1 MKEYKVISCY
11 KCGQKLKIPSKS
23 GTLRVKCPT
32 CGKVFFIK
40 NGIVVNIK
48 EQVASPSISAQI
60 KRKRKNPVSIIL
72 KVVGIIFVL
81 LVLIFLYKQFAGQK
95 LIIIRYADLLEKNLI
110 THSGQTLHAALQDT
124 FLKGE
129 VQPYVDK
136 YSYLLQPTVEM
147 IFGPD
152 SLPHHSVID
161 QFPVGSKQP
170 AWVAVFRG
178 GRIFVTTDNKSHA
191 RVFLLGDDPEK
202 AYKENYPI
210 IRHCLSALLPKDSSE
225 LSVEVFAYKNKYQD
239 SELKL
244 NLNAYKFNTSNFP
257 PTEGKISIDLL
268 GLKEFFEAAGQLEGA
283 KLDKNSGLILY
294 AKRGLKQTVNG
305 QPISL
310 SDFVVAYRA
319 IFHAGDNKAYISLD
333 PHEEP
338 TKAKVN
344 FGGFLEDTKIGSVVL
359 EADKRFKTIT
369 CGLDPNTF
377 KDLRDYTRNII
388 PSFLTCAERDLLTE
402 DFGKDSKWIG
412 TRFWFYPESIRVE
425 TDYDL
430 IYAEVKKPQFRAD
443 AERSRDDFAS
453 LVEFDR
459 KKRTTLSP
467 SIRTNIDHLNHN
479 YSKYSKVYRE
489 IRELTCVARLMGICT
504 WLNTANPDWL
514 DLDML
519 LAVELPAHR
528 TESERTQLMAVSYVS
543 YFGSKKLSE
552 KFIKRNTKVIFLS
565 KILEED
571 VKHYFRN
578 TTNLSRFLCYK
589 YNKDVENFEKYKSEA
604 MDLLQKYKGIEVREM
619 IKSEKDLKAIAS
631 YASSMIEVPFVQ
643 QLLRLDAEI
652 TRLDAKISNTIDH
665 EIYNMYVEKYNRLVK
680 QAQRLVKRIEELNL
694 PSEVEIGGGID
705 LEPEHFTVEVVSRS
719 SMKNFIEIVK
729 KTDTKWQKIDGSG
742 EWLRSR
748 TKHDLS
754 DWKDLVDEI
763 IDEIDWEGG
772 EESKSDSLNY
782 IYYAGGKNQNYWLKT
797 SNTGNWHDLLELGVS
812 LYRERIYYRRRKEI
826 QIINFKSGDLTN
838 YIIGRWIG
846 RKKIVF
852 STSSR
857 GDLIAP
863 QEPPV
868 WWLNKRN

>member
-32 CGKVFFIK
+32 CGKAFFLK
-40 NGIVVNIK
+40 NGIEVHIK
-48 EQVASPSISAQI
+48 EEVASPHVSVQI
-60 KRKRKNPVSIIL
+60 KRKRKNPVPLIS
-72 KVVGIIFVL
+72 KVVGVIFIL
-81 LVLIFLYKQFAGQK
+81 FALIFLYKQFARPRWITIK
-95 LIIIRYADLLEKNLI
+95 YADLLEKDLI

-124 FLKGE
+124 FLRGE

-147 IFGPD
+147 IFEPD

-202 AYKENYPI
+202 AYEENYTI
-210 IRHCLSALLPKDSSE
+210 IRHCLSALLLKDGSE
-225 LSVEVFAYKNKYQD
+225 LTVEVFAYKNKYQD
-239 SELKL
+239 SELRL
-244 NLNAYKFNTSNFP
+244 NLRSYKFNISNFP
-257 PTEGKISIDLL
+257 PPEGKISIDLL
-268 GLKEFFEAAGQLEGA
+268 GLKEFFETGGQLEGA
-283 KLDKNSGLILY
+283 KLDKSKGLILY
-294 AKRGLKQTVNG
+294 SKKGQKQTVDRK
-305 QPISL
+305 PVTL
-310 SDFVVAYRA
+310 ADFAVTYRA
-319 IFHAGDNKAYISLD
+319 IFHAGDNKAYLSLD
-333 PHEEP
+333 PHKDP
-338 TKAKVN
+338 TKVKVN
-344 FGGFLEDTKIGSVVL
+344 YGGFLEDTRIGSVVL

-369 CGLDPNTF
+369 CGLDPNSH
-377 KDLRDYTRNII
+377 KDLRNYTRRII
-388 PSFLTCAERDLLTE
+388 PSFLTCAERDLLSE

-412 TRFWFYPESIRVE
+412 TRFWFYPESIKVE
-425 TDYDL
+425 TDNNF
-430 IYAEVKKPQFRAD
+430 IYAEVKNPQFRAD
-443 AERSRDDFAS
+443 AERNRDDFAS
-453 LVEFDR
+453 LGEFER
-459 KKRTTLSP
+459 KKKATLSP

-519 LAVELPAHR
+519 LTVELPARR
-528 TESERTQLMAVSYVS
+528 TESERTQLMAVTYVS

-552 KFIKRNTKVIFLS
+552 RFIRRNSKVVFLS
-565 KILEED
+565 KVLGKNVE
-571 VKHYFRN
+571 HYFKN
-578 TTNLSRFLCYK
+578 TADLARFLCYK
-589 YNKDVENFEKYKSEA
+589 YNVDVEKFEEYKSEA
-604 MDLLQKYKGIEVREM
+604 MNLIQNYKSKKVREM
-619 IKSEKDLKAIAS
+619 INSEEDLKALAS
-631 YASSMIEVPFVQ
+631 YASEMIELPFEQ
-643 QLLRLDAEI
+643 QLLHLDAEI
-652 TRLDAKISNTIDH
+652 TRLEKKINNTTDY
-665 EIYNMYVEKYNRLVK
+665 ELYNLYVKKYNRLVK
-680 QAQRLVKRIEELNL
+680 QAQQLVSKIKELKL
-694 PSEVEIGGGID
+694 PCEVEIGGGID
-705 LEPEHFTVEVVSRS
+705 LEPGHFSIKVEPI
-719 SMKNFIEIVK
+719 KKLEKFIRIAEQA
-729 KTDTKWQKIDGSG
+729 KTSWNQIDGSG
-742 EWLRSR
+742 EWIRSR
-748 TKHDLS
+748 AEPDISDLL
-754 DWKDLVDEI
+754 DWAEELIE
-763 IDEIDWEGG
+763 EIDWGG
-772 EESKSDSLNY
+772 GSESKSDSLNY